1 MVPLIP
7 FSASYQWSN
16 LVTPLGTTSIIS
28 IPFYTSSYPP
38 TLFDNRGREDSFSL
52 VSLLLTDGVEKG
64 LKGDP
69 HWVETRFAAGALP
82 HNHGSHNMSAHFF
95 GELDSWQRCR
105 FVHRTEKI
113 VVNVN
118 QGLLYVV
125 RIVVRLL
132 QFLHLLTFYRAVSGK
147 GGGKRI
153 VTLHNVMH
161 TYESRFVALLLPASS
176 FLNYYR
182 GS

>member
-1 MVPLIP
+1 MSVRTQNRKNR
-7 FSASYQWSN
+7 SKCQSG
-16 LVTPLGTTSIIS
+16 TP
-28 IPFYTSSYPP
+28 
-38 TLFDNRGREDSFSL
+38 
-52 VSLLLTDGVEKG
+52 
-64 LKGDP
+64 
-69 HWVETRFAAGALP
+69 
-82 HNHGSHNMSAHFF
+82 
-95 GELDSWQRCR
+95 
-105 FVHRTEKI
+105 
-113 VVNVN
+113 
-118 QGLLYVV
+118 V
-125 RIVVRLL
+125 RSTYSTIVVRLL